1 MPKRSAI
8 STNEVIENYKQSCF
22 VQKREK
28 LRLFKFCHTG
38 QECALWYTY
47 ENPARFSQ
55 IISLWKTMAC
65 I

>member
-1 MPKRSAI
+1 MLMRSAI
-8 STNEVIENYKQSCF
+8 SMNGAIENHKQSWF
-22 VQKREK
+22 VEKREK
-28 LRLFKFCHTG
+28 LGLFKFCHTG

-47 ENPARFSQ
+47 ENPAKFSQ